1 MTDDHEKI
9 YFQINQAKEAIAG
22 LDKQVALLAQ
32 SMNGVVGSMTD
43 HVNSHKENQKCIKTS
58 AINFLFTMLGLAVAG
73 GVGAVIAKFAGS

>member
-9 YFQINQAKEAIAG
+9 YFQINAAKSAVAE

-32 SMNGVVGSMTD
+32 STNNLAKAMTD
-43 HVNSHKENQKCIKTS
+43 HVDSHKDNAKCVKS
-58 AINFLFTMLGLAVAG
+58 AATNFIFQMIGLCVAG

>member
-9 YFQINQAKEAIAG
+9 YFQINAAKAAVAE

-32 SMNGVVGSMTD
+32 STNNLAKAMTE
-43 HVNSHKENQKCIKTS
+43 HVDSHKDNAKCLKSS
-58 AINFLFTMLGLAVAG
+58 AMSFFFTMLGLAIAG